1 MYISRSIVISLLV
14 LLAPAVYAQKKMAS
28 KQQPQQS
35 RHLSKEEQEALRRKE
50 IDDSIPF
57 FRGVQVK
64 VDAIGLVQKA
74 VSDYGQY
81 EAGVRVNLKDKYFPV
96 VEFGLGKA
104 DHREVTTAISYH
116 TSAPYAKI
124 GMDFNIMKNK
134 HDIYRAYI
142 GARLA
147 GTSFKYDLDNPAIID
162 PVYGGNYPVHEQ
174 GVKAKYT
181 WMEALAGIDAKIYGP
196 IHLGW
201 SVRYYRRLSHDD
213 GALGNVW
220 YVPGFGKQASTRI
233 GGTFDIIVEL

>member
-1 MYISRSIVISLLV
+1 MYILRSIAISLLV
-14 LLAPAVYAQKKMAS
+14 LLASTAYAQKETVAK
-28 KQQPQQS
+28 QPQQP
-35 RHLSKEEQEALRRKE
+35 RHLSKQEQEAMRRKQ

-134 HDIYRAYI
+134 HDIYRTYV

-147 GTSFKYDLDNPAIID
+147 ATSFKYDVDNPVIID
-162 PVYGGNYPVHEQ
+162 PVYGGNYPVHQQ
-174 GVKAKYT
+174 GVKAKCS

-201 SVRYYRRLSHDD
+201 SVRYKMRIAESNTAVGH
-213 GALGNVW
+213 AW
-220 YVPGFGKQASTRI
+220 YVPGYGTSGGSVMT
-233 GGTFDIIVEL
+233 GTFNVSIDI

>member
-1 MYISRSIVISLLV
+1 MYILRSIAISLLV
-14 LLAPAVYAQKKMAS
+14 LLASTAYAQKETVAK
-28 KQQPQQS
+28 QPQQP
-35 RHLSKEEQEALRRKE
+35 RHLSKQEQEAMRRKQ

-124 GMDFNIMKNK
+124 GMDFNIMKTNTTS
-134 HDIYRAYI
+134 IAPTSAPVWLPLPLNMMSTTPLSSTPSTAATIRCTNRA
-142 GARLA
+142 
-147 GTSFKYDLDNPAIID
+147 
-162 PVYGGNYPVHEQ
+162 
-174 GVKAKYT
+174 
-181 WMEALAGIDAKIYGP
+181 
-196 IHLGW
+196 
-201 SVRYYRRLSHDD
+201 
-213 GALGNVW
+213 
-220 YVPGFGKQASTRI
+220 
-233 GGTFDIIVEL
+233 